1 MKQGFT
7 LQILDKSGCAIRR
20 KWFLTVSAANAWLDW
35 QYPHRDELGY
45 SIEIFYDQKN
55 QKKLLE
61 PLAQAR
67 GFCYTNSVR

>member
-1 MKQGFT
+1 MKQGFA

-45 SIEIFYDQKN
+45 SIEIFYD
-55 QKKLLE
+55 
-61 PLAQAR
+61 
-67 GFCYTNSVR
+67 